1 MIGPASAARDAL
13 SNAEAS
19 AAAATPQL
27 TALSRSITPRAVIVS
42 LLLLGFAFLLNWLLN
57 AGIRRA
63 LERQARH
70 GGVPAE
76 TRTRMLI
83 IRRIATAGIWLFAI
97 GVALG
102 QFNELKVL
110 STSLLAAGGVS
121 GLVVGFA
128 AQNMLGNAVAGV
140 IIAFSQP
147 IRIGDDV
154 EFRTERGTVEDMTL
168 FFTVLKLIDGKRMIV
183 PNNTLANE
191 VVKNLTMGDVTRVCR
206 VEVLVQPRASA
217 EATRQALLA
226 AANGFPGL
234 DRDAADKPEVY
245 WIRIDERGTLLRLQA
260 TCVDGAASNKL
271 GQLAFAKA
279 ASVALPLG

>member
-1 MIGPASAARDAL
+1 MLGPANFARQTVSSAEDA
-13 SNAEAS
+13 AS
-19 AAAATPQL
+19 GATSVIASLPR
-27 TALSRSITPRAVIVS
+27 AITPRAVIVS
-42 LLLLGFAFLLNWLLN
+42 VVMLGLAFVLNRLL
-57 AGIRRA
+57 A
-63 LERQARH
+63 LAIQRSLDRQARH

-83 IRRIATAGIWLFAI
+83 IRRIATAAIWVFAL

-168 FFTVLKLIDGKRMIV
+168 FFTVLKLTDGKRMIV

-191 VVKNLTMGDVTRVCR
+191 VLKNLTMGDVTRVCR
-206 VEVLVQPRASA
+206 VEVLVPQRASA
-217 EATRQALLA
+217 DKLRQALL
-226 AANGFPGL
+226 GL
-234 DRDAADKPEVY
+234 LKDFDGIDPKGDAATVS
-245 WIRIDERGTLLRLQA
+245 WIRIDERGALLRLQA
-260 TCVDGAASNKL
+260 VCVDGAAANRLTQDAFGLAAKL
-271 GQLAFAKA
+271 
-279 ASVALPLG
+279 ALPAES